1 MLCKQNPARRCT
13 GNFAPKYWVG
23 DRLLA
28 KCEGEIQVGYHWI
41 CIRCATSCE
50 PCSADCAGCLERALR
65 VHNVRGNVGQHLY
78 VLSRRAFPQIEL
90 LDALSGQ
97 RVTEDLSGLRLEV

>member
-28 KCEGEIQVGYHWI
+28 KCEGEIQVRQPKPRQAPYRNRAQRAAKGTRAQHPLMPG
-41 CIRCATSCE
+41 RAGTLTPRPCA
-50 PCSADCAGCLERALR
+50 
-65 VHNVRGNVGQHLY
+65 
-78 VLSRRAFPQIEL
+78 
-90 LDALSGQ
+90 
-97 RVTEDLSGLRLEV
+97 